1 LSFIERI
8 SSELTQAMREKNT
21 LTLGT
26 LRMVKAALMNREI
39 ERGRALDDTE
49 SLQVVAALI
58 KQRRDSVDQ
67 FRAGGRNDLADKE
80 AAEIAVL
87 ERYLPP
93 PVDPEELESIVGDT
107 IVELGATSGKDMGRV
122 MKGVLAKLAGR
133 TADGKAVSEL
143 VKRKLGGA

>member
-1 LSFIERI
+1 MSFIERI
-8 SSELTQAMREKNT
+8 SCELTQAMREKNT

>member
-1 LSFIERI
+1 
-8 SSELTQAMREKNT
+8 MRDKDT

-39 ERGRALDDTE
+39 ERGRPLDDAE
-49 SLQVVAALI
+49 SLQVVASLI
-58 KQRRDSVDQ
+58 KQRRDSVEQ

-80 AAEIAVL
+80 AAEIGVL

-93 PVDPEELESIVGDT
+93 PVDPGELEGLVGET
-107 IVELGATSGKDMGRV
+107 IAELNATSAKDMGRV

-133 TADGKAVSEL
+133 TADGKLVSEL
-143 VKRKLGGA
+143 VKRKLAGA

>member
-1 LSFIERI
+1 LSFIDRI
-8 SSELTQAMREKNT
+8 SGELTQAMRDKDT

-39 ERGRALDDTE
+39 ERGRALDETE

-58 KQRRDSVDQ
+58 KQRRDSVEQ
-67 FRAGGRNDLADKE
+67 FRAGGRDDLADKE
-80 AAEIAVL
+80 AAEITVL

-93 PVDPEELESIVGDT
+93 PVDPEELERIVGET
-107 IVELGATSGKDMGRV
+107 ITELGATSAKDMGRV

-143 VKRKLGGA
+143 VKRKLSAA

>member
-1 LSFIERI
+1 MTFIERI
-8 SSELTQAMREKNT
+8 SGELTQAMREKDT

-39 ERGRALDDTE
+39 ERGRALDDAE
-49 SLQVVAALI
+49 SLQVVASLI
-58 KQRRDSVDQ
+58 KQRRDSVEQ

-80 AAEIAVL
+80 AAEITVL

-93 PVDPEELESIVGDT
+93 PVDAGELERIVSDT
-107 IVELGATSGKDMGRV
+107 IAELNATSAREMGRV

-133 TADGKAVSEL
+133 TADGKLVSEL
-143 VKRKLGGA
+143 VKRKLSGA

>member
-1 LSFIERI
+1 
-8 SSELTQAMREKNT
+8 MREKNT